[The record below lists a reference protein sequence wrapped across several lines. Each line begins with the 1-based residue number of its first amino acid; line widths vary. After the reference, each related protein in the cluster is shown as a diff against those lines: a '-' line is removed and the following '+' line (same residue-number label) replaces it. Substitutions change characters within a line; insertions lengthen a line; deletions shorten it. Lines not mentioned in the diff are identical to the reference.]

1 MLFENVNSYNNT
13 TDEQLI
19 KLRKL
24 IENKVSNHN
33 NRISSME
40 NKLNTVTI
48 MNRILNLF
56 LEENNDTPEMKI
68 SKLSRINRG
77 EIANNL
83 PKSMSNIESNFLD
96 NINNI
101 LSTSFSDN
109 DKYSKIKE
117 IIDMLPSI
125 GNEGGNRGENETGT
139 GTGNENK
146 NVVNVTYQYLIG
158 ELKRYTHDI
167 EQFPKDANGK
177 DYDYENPPQTYTEY
191 LNFLVASQKF
201 YIMIRNEGPIR
212 SKLNYMFTEK
222 IKQIKPYTLN
232 TNTPVKIGNEDLPLD
247 LDSIPPGCFSATD
260 CLPIKNK
267 NTDSFTNISF
277 NTDLIL
283 KSIFWGV
290 IFYLLSLPEVH
301 NCIFS
306 LVSKKVFKYKPFI
319 MSVIFVIIYLILN
332 QLI

>member
-56 LEENNDTPEMKI
+56 LEENNDTPE
-68 SKLSRINRG
+68 
-77 EIANNL
+77 
-83 PKSMSNIESNFLD
+83 
-96 NINNI
+96 I